1 MTWIIYEFPVN
12 QKPRQSILM
21 AMSTRHWAKHT
32 TLHIAL
38 KLERWGTGSEVGAAE
53 AQTK

>member
-21 AMSTRHWAKHT
+21 AMSTRQWAKHT
-32 TLHIAL
+32 MLP
-38 KLERWGTGSEVGAAE
+38 RRGAAFE
-53 AQTK
+53 ERKK

>member
-32 TLHIAL
+32 TLHIAT
-38 KLERWGTGSEVGAAE
+38 KLERKTGSEVGSAE